1 MKDLTPERLTR
12 LLALITYLS
21 DGRRVT
27 VEEAADHFAISEA
40 QLLADIDTLW
50 VSGAPGYSHAE
61 LLDFEASGLDEGFI
75 QLLEAQQ
82 MDRPLRL
89 SAGEAVSLLVALN
102 SLIARL
108 GENPILLRARQKLQ
122 LAAGE
127 AARAAEAIHIS
138 RTPGDVLEIREVL
151 ERAISQERQVWIRYV
166 SGQDEVSERVID
178 PLILEATGE
187 HWILG
192 SWCHLAKGERNFRLD
207 RILELEERTE
217 QISTSAEELSRAQF
231 DPSRFV
237 HTATLHLRP
246 QARWVLE
253 QIPVE
258 EVIEHEGSFSAVIAG
273 SDPQWLTQLCLRLG
287 DSLIAV
293 DPPQIAQAVAAAAR
307 DALNLYE
314 Q

>member
-27 VEEAADHFAISEA
+27 FEEAAQHFGITES

-61 LLDFEASGLDEGFI
+61 LIDFEASGLDEGFI
-75 QLLEAQQ
+75 QLLEAQR

-89 SAGEAVSLLVALN
+89 AAGEAISLLVALN

-127 AARAAEAIHIS
+127 AARAAEAIHIE
-138 RTPGDVLEIREVL
+138 RTPDDVLEIRDSV
-151 ERAISQERQVWIRYV
+151 ERAISAGRQVWIRYV

-187 HWILG
+187 HWTLAA
-192 SWCHLAKGERNFRLD
+192 WCHTAAGERSFRLD
-207 RILELEERTE
+207 RILQIE
-217 QISTSAEELSRAQF
+217 QRSDPIVTSIGDLSRAEF
-231 DPSRFV
+231 DPSRFA
-237 HTATLHLRP
+237 HAATLHVRSR
-246 QARWVLE
+246 ARWILE

-258 EVIEHEGSFSAVIAG
+258 DVIDHEDSFTVVIAG
-273 SDPQWLTQLCLRLG
+273 SDRPWLIQLCLRLG
-287 DSLIAV
+287 DSLLGI
-293 DPPQIAQAVAAAAR
+293 DPPQLAQEVAIAAH
-307 DALNLYE
+307 DALSLYE